1 MTARLEHA
9 NLVVPDIDATIRFL
23 QTAFPDFGIRFD
35 GVGVD
40 GTRWV
45 HVGTHENYLALN
57 AATVKP
63 ASQWVPYEGVPGVNH
78 LAFEVD
84 DADALRKRMSA
95 AGYEDS
101 TVTNEHPWRKRVYF
115 LDPDGN
121 DWEFI
126 EYLTDDPEKRHD
138 YGTPDK

>member
-1 MTARLEHA
+1 MSIRIEHA
-9 NLVVPDIDATIRFL
+9 NLVVRDIDGTIRFL

-35 GVGVD
+35 GQDPD

-45 HVGTHENYLALN
+45 HIGTHESYIALN
-57 AATVKP
+57 EATVEPEKR
-63 ASQWVPYEGVPGVNH
+63 WTPYEGVPGVNH
-78 LAFEVD
+78 LAYEVD
-84 DADALRKRMSA
+84 DVEGLHTRLAA

-101 TVTNEHPWRKRVYF
+101 TVINKHPWRKRVYF

-121 DWEFI
+121 DWEFT

-138 YGTPDK
+138 YTVPD